1 MQIGCR
7 RYGNGWTGQHRSE
20 RRGSRDWKRCRRWT
34 LADKFE
40 KVIIAADGCS
50 LTLMP
55 ELGGKIASLRVG
67 EVELLQQPLRPYA
80 RRFAAMSFAQ
90 SDASGWDECLPTV
103 EACTVETA
111 MGAVALADHGDLW
124 CESWRVL
131 GREPDAVT
139 MSARCRSLPLVLT
152 RSLLLSPRAQG
163 WQLRALYSLENLG
176 PEPVPWSWSAH
187 PLFTCEAGDRIRLPQ
202 SVRQLTVEY
211 SRGERLGAA
220 GSWID
225 WPGGL
230 TLDGQ
235 DLDRQSPDGALDRV
249 PDPDCGWAEKLFT
262 GQLAAGDGWCEL
274 ERARVGLRLRVR
286 FDPAATPYLG
296 LWLCYGGWPED
307 GQERQRAIAL
317 EPTTAP
323 TDALATTGAWSR
335 MLQPG
340 ATAYWPMEVEVER
353 LAAMPPEMD
362 A

>member
-1 MQIGCR
+1 
-7 RYGNGWTGQHRSE
+7 
-20 RRGSRDWKRCRRWT
+20 
-34 LADKFE
+34 
-40 KVIIAADGCS
+40 
-50 LTLMP
+50 MP

-67 EVELLQQPLRPYA
+67 EVELLQQPLRPFA
-80 RRFAAMSFAQ
+80 RRSAAMSFAQ

-103 EACTVETA
+103 AACTVRTA
-111 MGAVALADHGDLW
+111 MGAVALPDHGDLW

-152 RSLLLSPRAQG
+152 RSLLLTTTARG

-187 PLFTCEAGDRIRLPQ
+187 PLFACEAGDRIRLPQ
-202 SVRQLTVEY
+202 SVRQLAVES

-225 WPGGL
+225 WPGGV
-230 TLDGQ
+230 TQDGQGLDGQ
-235 DLDRQSPDGALDRV
+235 GLDGQNPAGALDRV

-262 GQLAAGDGWCEL
+262 GRLAAGDGWCEL
-274 ERARVGLRLRVR
+274 VRARVGLRLRVR

-307 GQERQRAIAL
+307 GPMRQRAIAL

-323 TDALATTGAWSR
+323 VDALATTGEWSR
-335 MLQPG
+335 ILQPG

-353 LAAMPPEMD
+353 LAAEPPEMD